1 MKRCIFIFLVLVCV
15 NQVGAKEYELDIKPP
30 SKHLYFNDLQLI
42 EQFDTVTVF
51 ITAGKKDYR
60 IADTFYAFAELIG
73 RDNGATSVDVGDYKK
88 YTQILSRLNCRPI
101 RTEELPA
108 VVFTA
113 KNQGFCQVFPLTNP
127 NELAEILFTIQR
139 NLSCPGDLVVDQ
151 GALEA
156 RKAVREL
163 SESVKQLKAVKR
175 AAYALIDFMAEQMRV
190 TCKK

>member
-101 RTEELPA
+101 RTEELP
-108 VVFTA
+108 
-113 KNQGFCQVFPLTNP
+113 VFPLTNP